1 MSGHGTDQRPPAEA
15 QPPGYTHAARA
26 YAASSSR
33 RSVRE
38 QEAAIFRYANVALRS
53 AVGTG
58 GAPKVRALADIM
70 RLWNVVIDMVGD
82 PGNALPAELRAQ
94 IISVGMAVQREIQS
108 PEPDIE
114 FLLSVNENMA
124 AGLSRSD

>member
-1 MSGHGTDQRPPAEA
+1 MSGHGTDQRPPEA
-15 QPPGYTHAARA
+15 GQPRGYTDAARA

-38 QEAAIFRYANVALRS
+38 QEAAIFRYANVALR
-53 AVGTG
+53 AGMETG
-58 GAPKVRALADIM
+58 GAAKVRALADIM

-82 PGNALPAELRAQ
+82 PDNALPPDLRAR

-108 PEPDIE
+108 PEPDIA

>member
-1 MSGHGTDQRPPAEA
+1 MSGHDAEPMPVAEA
-15 QPPGYTHAARA
+15 PPPGYGHATRA

-38 QEAAIFRYANVALRS
+38 QEAAIFRYANVALRR
-53 AVGTG
+53 GEETG
-58 GAPKVRALADIM
+58 GAALVRALADIV
-70 RLWNVVIDMVGD
+70 RLWNAVLDLVSD
-82 PGNALPAELRAQ
+82 PDNALPAELRAQ

-108 PEPDIE
+108 PTPDIG

-124 AGLSRSD
+124 AGLTMSS